1 MQIHQHQPATWTKQS
16 QALTQHQLPFPP
28 RELVQSDAELN
39 GIKAAVLQWW
49 VLCQPLHPLHSGMAL
64 FRQLQSQW

>member
-1 MQIHQHQPATWTKQS
+1 MQIHQHQPATWTKQT
-16 QALTQHQLPFPP
+16 QALTQYQLPFLP

-49 VLCQPLHPLHSGMAL
+49 VLCQPGRAWLSGMAL
-64 FRQLQSQW
+64 VRRSEPV